1 MLTDYRLAIASPLQH
16 LQGIC
21 YPVPIIIGSHSV
33 PPSALGL
40 GCPFTLLRL
49 SLAALFSQMT
59 LSASRKQS
67 SCVRITH
74 PIKLTD
80 LCPSPHHYEPLT
92 LSLGF
97 ALAVEGHSV
106 PGSLGGLGEW
116 EDRSEFAGSSKRHG
130 PCRVKPGT
138 TEHIAEAQT
147 LIHFSCQSVPATS
160 TAPLGYLYDCDSI
173 DDGITSGISRVAHG
187 AG

>member
-1 MLTDYRLAIASPLQH
+1 
-16 LQGIC
+16 
-21 YPVPIIIGSHSV
+21 
-33 PPSALGL
+33 
-40 GCPFTLLRL
+40 
-49 SLAALFSQMT
+49 MT

-67 SCVRITH
+67 
-74 PIKLTD
+74 
-80 LCPSPHHYEPLT
+80 SPHHYEPLT

-116 EDRSEFAGSSKRHG
+116 EDRSEFAGSK
-130 PCRVKPGT
+130 
-138 TEHIAEAQT
+138 AQT